1 MSNIYKREYE
11 ILEEHIT
18 EIITLCYT
26 YRDKLL
32 DLNQKQFIIQNEIP
46 LMEGT
51 NE

>member
-1 MSNIYKREYE
+1 MKEIYERECE
-11 ILEEHIT
+11 ILTEHLA
-18 EIITLCYT
+18 EIVSLCYT

>member
-1 MSNIYKREYE
+1 MSDTYERECE
-11 ILEEHIT
+11 MLTEHLT
-18 EIITLCYT
+18 EMITLCYT